1 MLRLAASSSRVTVV
15 KKPSGDSTNLWSV
28 RRYWVERDQMT
39 SLILIKIK
47 KEALPLF
54 LYQKNLG
61 RIKQN

>member
-1 MLRLAASSSRVTVV
+1 MLRLVASSSRATAA
-15 KKPSGDSTNLWSV
+15 KKPSGDSRTLWSV
-28 RRYWVERDQMT
+28 RRYWVGRDH
-39 SLILIKIK
+39 LALPILIKIK

>member
-1 MLRLAASSSRVTVV
+1 MLRLAASSSRVTVE

-28 RRYWVERDQMT
+28 KRYWVGGDQ
-39 SLILIKIK
+39 LALPVLIKIK

>member
-1 MLRLAASSSRVTVV
+1 MLRLAASSSRVTVE

-28 RRYWVERDQMT
+28 KRYWVGRDQIT

-54 LYQKNLG
+54 LIQKNLG
-61 RIKQN
+61 CMK